1 MRRTHTVSLATRMVQ
16 LEPCRNF
23 PALAL
28 VVKSMG
34 RNQPVV
40 LPEPRVPILLN
51 DRKEPAL
58 RLRIYHDIGFVPI
71 APLRNFG
78 VVPNAATVLFL
89 RANLHM
95 IRVAAIPDPAKVVG
109 GH

>member
-1 MRRTHTVSLATRMVQ
+1 MRRADTISAAASMVQ
-16 LEPCRNF
+16 LEPRRN
-23 PALAL
+23 PTLLSL
-28 VVKSMG
+28 VIKTMG
-34 RNQPVV
+34 WNQPIVF
-40 LPEPRVPILLN
+40 PESRVPILLN